1 MCIRDRFWF
10 AHLGETHLGTEGEV
24 SHPFTGR
31 NREQFRSS
39 CATNR
44 CPGKPKPSDGGGG
57 GEYRQELPSRPWIHS
72 GPINRRH
79 IHLHLLF
86 QALRQAVPVA
96 AYVVNPP
103 NQVSF
108 FVPSRPPQ
116 LLTCVRTVLPPCR
129 SKSAA
134 MPESAE
140 EDTTVAGL
148 VLKGHS
154 RFGTCPGFQTTSGSW

>member
-86 QALRQAVPVA
+86 QALTARGASLDTWA
-96 AYVVNPP
+96 RSCE
-103 NQVSF
+103 VS
-108 FVPSRPPQ
+108 
-116 LLTCVRTVLPPCR
+116 TDIVRRIALWRWARASSGR
-129 SKSAA
+129 SKR
-134 MPESAE
+134 
-140 EDTTVAGL
+140 DCG
-148 VLKGHS
+148 S
-154 RFGTCPGFQTTSGSW
+154 RTPSWQPRRGIRFTRS